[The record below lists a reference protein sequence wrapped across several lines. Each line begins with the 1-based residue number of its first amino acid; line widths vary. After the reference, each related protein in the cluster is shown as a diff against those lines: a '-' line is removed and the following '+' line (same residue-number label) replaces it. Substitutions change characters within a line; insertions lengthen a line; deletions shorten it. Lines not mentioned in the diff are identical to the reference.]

1 MRPEVKHVVDTLR
14 TAIKVLGFSVRDIEK
29 KLGYSQG
36 YLSRVFSGAIELKV
50 DHVIDIAYAL
60 KMAPEEILAFVYP
73 HLKDPPSQ
81 AAWELWQRVGGKV
94 PTGTF
99 RIRKMSDEEAAEER
113 LERSLRRALGRVFGD
128 IARTVNEQVLV
139 EVADEAEE
147 EEEDGEDQ
155 GRRALPPSK
164 GKAKGKR

>member
-1 MRPEVKHVVDTLR
+1 MAETKTPMRPEVKHVADTLR
-14 TAIKVLGFSVRDIEK
+14 TAIKVLGYSVRDIEK

-50 DHVIDIAYAL
+50 DHVVDIAYAL

-81 AAWELWQRVGGKV
+81 AAWDLWQRVGGKV

-99 RIRKMSDEEAAEER
+99 RLRKMSDEEAAEER

-139 EVADEAEE
+139 EYADKAAED
-147 EEEDGEDQ
+147 EEDGED
-155 GRRALPPSK
+155 
-164 GKAKGKR
+164 

>member
-1 MRPEVKHVVDTLR
+1 MSAESKSNMRPEVKHVADTLR
-14 TAIKVLGFSVRDIEK
+14 TAIKVLGYSVRDIEK
-29 KLGYSQG
+29 HLGYSQG
-36 YLSRVFSGAIELKV
+36 YLSRVFSGAIELKFEHIV
-50 DHVIDIAYAL
+50 DVAKAL
-60 KMAPEEILAFVYP
+60 EMGPEEILAFVYP

-113 LERSLRRALGRVFGD
+113 MERSLRRALGRVFGD

-139 EVADEAEE
+139 EIADEVEE
-147 EEEDGEDQ
+147 EEEDGE
-155 GRRALPPSK
+155 A
-164 GKAKGKR
+164 

>member
-1 MRPEVKHVVDTLR
+1 MTSSQKTHLRPEIKHVLETLR
-14 TAIKVLGFSVRDIEK
+14 TAIKVLGYSVRDIEK
-29 KLGYSQG
+29 QLGYSQG

-50 DHVIDIAYAL
+50 EHVVDIALAL

-81 AAWELWQRVGGKV
+81 AAWELWQRVGGKA

-113 LERSLRRALGRVFGD
+113 MERALRRALGRIFAD
-128 IARTVNEQVLV
+128 ITRTVNENVLV
-139 EVADEAEE
+139 EFADLEVAEE
-147 EEEDGEDQ
+147 DED
-155 GRRALPPSK
+155 
-164 GKAKGKR
+164 